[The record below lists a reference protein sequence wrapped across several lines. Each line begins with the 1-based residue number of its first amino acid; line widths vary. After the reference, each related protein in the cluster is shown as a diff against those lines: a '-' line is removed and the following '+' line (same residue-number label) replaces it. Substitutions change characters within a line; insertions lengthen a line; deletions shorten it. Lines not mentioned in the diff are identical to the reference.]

1 MATVENIERVTNWLS
16 MLGNIPGPQASYV
29 QILTGNAGFAASM
42 ADLAEKKANGTLT
55 KNDVIDVVQ
64 NVVGVVGA
72 VAVLAGGGGVI
83 AGSAALAGL

>member
-16 MLGNIPGPQASYV
+16 
-29 QILTGNAGFAASM
+29 ILASM